1 MSRICALTAATASAS
16 GTHPWIGAAPTGQMP
31 GGIAHRQRWSSKRSL
46 SSSLR
51 TMPWT
56 GFHRREARDL
66 PWAAEPWKNLSLE
79 RKNPGALTESPEA
92 RLGAVGP
99 LNFSTTKTDRTRL
112 DLENIDSRGDSQ
124 RAHRWRKARVRHVH
138 SLAAKDPFPVSMA
151 RLYFHHRSPFDGIL
165 THCECPLTNAFVEGL
180 MSVLFAA
187 EGKAWG
193 YRSLRNLRTMLPF
206 KGPPLQLLR
215 RAPFHKNQVEILCSA
230 LFRFPRKSSA
240 VTSPQR
246 AVRKGER
253 ETRWPEIPPHPTRRP
268 STGPIPKTHLP
279 TGNSKDMPSAEEF
292 RQHDAR
298 HGTPQSR
305 HKPWNLLKP
314 PQAKDSPGLVA
325 GHESPRQVAG
335 HESPRQVAGHE
346 SPTSGRTA
354 GRGPTTCQRAAPGN
368 FPMNKPHPEPK
379 PPSPPK
385 TPKPAPQPSAPP
397 EPPLMNPTTLR

>member
-1 MSRICALTAATASAS
+1 
-16 GTHPWIGAAPTGQMP
+16 
-31 GGIAHRQRWSSKRSL
+31 
-46 SSSLR
+46 
-51 TMPWT
+51 MPWT

-66 PWAAEPWKNLSLE
+66 PWAVGRREKPFSLE
-79 RKNPGALTESPEA
+79 EESGRSHRVPGGTA
-92 RLGAVGP
+92 RGGGPTQFQHNQDRPDASGPREHRLQGRLPAGAPVAEGAGAPCPFSRRQGP
-99 LNFSTTKTDRTRL
+99 LPGFYGQAL
-112 DLENIDSRGDSQ
+112 PQ
-124 RAHRWRKARVRHVH
+124 P
-138 SLAAKDPFPVSMA
+138 SLAFQRYPYPPRMATDQRLCGRIHGRPFCYLGKSLGVP
-151 RLYFHHRSPFDGIL
+151 LPPQPPHHA
-165 THCECPLTNAFVEGL
+165 PLT
-180 MSVLFAA
+180 
-187 EGKAWG
+187 
-193 YRSLRNLRTMLPF
+193 
-206 KGPPLQLLR
+206 GPPLQLPR